1 MIYLLSDEGRRA
13 MSAVATR
20 PILYAFDFDG
30 TLAPI
35 SPDRNAVKIS
45 YSVSEWLKELA
56 RRAPCAVVSGR
67 GLTDLSPRLNG
78 TVPYVIGNHGI
89 ERPTTTVEAVRAAE
103 AICLEWKEAIATHLA
118 KPLEELGVEVEDKRF
133 SLTFHFRGAADSA
146 KVHLAILGLL
156 QQLTPAPRVVSG
168 KASVNVLPPGTG
180 GKGPAVLE
188 LMVQLRQS
196 GLFFVGDDET
206 DENVFALKEGLVM
219 GVRIGRYAES
229 RAQFYLKHQSELEE
243 VLRFL
248 VHRIDR
254 TPELLGRDGHGH
266 SGAKPA
272 ANER

>member
-1 MIYLLSDEGRRA
+1 MIYLLSEEGRRA
-13 MSAVATR
+13 MSAMATR

-35 SPDRNAVKIS
+35 SPDRNAVKMP

-67 GLTDLSPRLNG
+67 GLADLAPRVG
-78 TVPYVIGNHGI
+78 GMVPYVIGNHGI
-89 ERPTTTVEAVRAAE
+89 ERPTATREDVRAAE
-103 AICLEWKEAIATHLA
+103 GICLEWKETIATSLA
-118 KPLEELGVEVEDKRF
+118 KPLEDLGVEVEDKRF
-133 SLTFHFRGAADSA
+133 SLTFHFRGATEVS

-156 QQLTPAPRVVSG
+156 QQLTPAPRVVPG
-168 KASVNVLPPGTG
+168 KASVNLLPPGTG

-188 LMVQLRQS
+188 LMLKLRQS

-219 GVRIGRYAES
+219 GVRVGRYAES
-229 RAQFYLKHQSELEE
+229 RAQFYLKQQGELEE

-254 TPELLGRDGHGH
+254 TPELLDRGGLGTA
-266 SGAKPA
+266 GAKPA
-272 ANER
+272 VNDR